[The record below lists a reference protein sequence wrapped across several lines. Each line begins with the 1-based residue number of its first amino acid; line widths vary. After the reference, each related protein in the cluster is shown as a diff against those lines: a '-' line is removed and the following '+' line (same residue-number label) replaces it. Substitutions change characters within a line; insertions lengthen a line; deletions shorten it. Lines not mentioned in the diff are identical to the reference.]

1 MIWVVIVLL
10 VGSIVVLLWKGSRM
24 SDVERRLRVVCR
36 GDAGQAERLIT
47 YELVRSPGIP
57 REEAALRALQA
68 FRRDNR

>member
-1 MIWVVIVLL
+1 MVWLVIALL
-10 VGSIVVLLWKGSRM
+10 VCSIVVLLWKGSRM
-24 SDVERRLRVVCR
+24 SDSERRLRVVCR

-57 REEAALRALQA
+57 RQEAVARALQA